1 MSGRRSLRVTV
12 GAYREDRVTLYG
24 QPRLSWR
31 AFMRRFLLSS
41 EGWPYLLVPFIP
53 IAVILEFGHVGAVP
67 TFFASTLGVIPTAAL
82 MGRATGELA
91 ARAGPGIG
99 GLLNVTFGNA
109 PELIIALFAL
119 NAGLHE
125 VVKASLLGSILGN
138 SLLVLGAASFVGGLG
153 RDRQYFERSAAAAQT
168 TMLMLAVAALV
179 MPAIFVL
186 DEGEGLPSP
195 GAEIVHY
202 NSTVEYLSL
211 AVAVVLILTY
221 VAGLWFSLRTHR
233 DLFNPGSEAAGGE
246 DEEAHHEEPWTVR
259 KAMIALAI
267 AGAAVG
273 LMSEIL
279 VGSITETAEKISLS
293 QFFIGAVV
301 VAIVGNAAE
310 HWVAVL
316 VAAKDKM
323 DLAVNIAIGSSAQIA
338 LFVAPVLVI
347 ASFLLG
353 PHPMPLVFNA
363 FEIGGARLA
372 ALIASQVTNHG
383 ESTWY
388 MGVQLLAVYL
398 VLGLAFLFA

>member
-1 MSGRRSLRVTV
+1 
-12 GAYREDRVTLYG
+12 
-24 QPRLSWR
+24 
-31 AFMRRFLLSS
+31 MRRFLLSG

-53 IAVILEFGHVGAVP
+53 IAVVFEFAHVGAVP
-67 TFFASTLGVIPTAAL
+67 TFFTSTLGVIPTAAL
-82 MGRATGELA
+82 MGKATEELA

-119 NAGLHE
+119 GAGLHE

-153 RDRQYFERSAAAAQT
+153 RDRQYFDRAAASAQT

-195 GAEIVHY
+195 GAEIVDY

-221 VAGLWFSLRTHR
+221 VAGLWFSLKTHR
-233 DLFNPGSEAAGGE
+233 DLFNPGFEEGGGGAG
-246 DEEAHHEEPWTVR
+246 DEEPAREEHHEEPWSVR
-259 KAMIALAI
+259 RAMIALAV
-267 AGAAVG
+267 AGLAVG

-279 VGSITETAEKISLS
+279 VDSITETAEQISLS

-316 VAAKDKM
+316 VAAKNKM

-338 LFVAPVLVI
+338 LFVAPVLVLV
-347 ASFLLG
+347 SFFLG
-353 PHPMPLVFNA
+353 PHPMALVFNS
-363 FEIGGARLA
+363 FEIGAVILA
-372 ALIASQVTNHG
+372 VLIANQVTSHG

-388 MGVQLLAVYL
+388 MGVQLLAVYA

>member
-1 MSGRRSLRVTV
+1 
-12 GAYREDRVTLYG
+12 
-24 QPRLSWR
+24 
-31 AFMRRFLLSS
+31 MRRFLLSG

-53 IAVILEFGHVGAVP
+53 IAVVFEFAHVGAVP
-67 TFFASTLGVIPTAAL
+67 TFFTYTLGVIPTAAL
-82 MGRATGELA
+82 MGKATEELA

-119 NAGLHE
+119 GAGLHE

-138 SLLVLGAASFVGGLG
+138 SLLVLGAAAFVGGLG
-153 RDRQYFERSAAAAQT
+153 RDRQHFDRSAASTQT

-186 DEGEGLPSP
+186 DEGSGLPSP
-195 GAEIVHY
+195 GAEIVDY
-202 NSTVEYLSL
+202 DSTVEYLSL

-221 VAGLWFSLRTHR
+221 AAGLWFSLKTHR
-233 DLFNPGSEAAGGE
+233 DLFNPRACGHGGAAVAESGGIAPAE
-246 DEEAHHEEPWTVR
+246 EEPEEEEEEHGEPWSTR
-259 KAMIALAI
+259 RSIIALAV
-267 AGAAVG
+267 AGLAVG

-279 VGSITETAEKISLS
+279 VDSITETAEKINLS
-293 QFFIGAVV
+293 EFFIGAVV

-316 VAAKDKM
+316 VAAKNKM
-323 DLAVNIAIGSSAQIA
+323 DLAVNIAVGSSAQIA
-338 LFVAPVLVI
+338 LFVAPVLVLC
-347 ASFLLG
+347 SFFLG

-363 FEIGGARLA
+363 FEIGGVIIAV
-372 ALIASQVTNHG
+372 LIASQVTNHG

-388 MGVQLLAVYL
+388 MGLQLLAVYV

>member
-1 MSGRRSLRVTV
+1 
-12 GAYREDRVTLYG
+12 
-24 QPRLSWR
+24 
-31 AFMRRFLLSS
+31 
-41 EGWPYLLVPFIP
+41 
-53 IAVILEFGHVGAVP
+53 
-67 TFFASTLGVIPTAAL
+67 
-82 MGRATGELA
+82 
-91 ARAGPGIG
+91 
-99 GLLNVTFGNA
+99 VTFGNA

-119 NAGLHE
+119 GAGLHE

-138 SLLVLGAASFVGGLG
+138 SLLVLGAAAFVGGLG
-153 RDRQYFERSAAAAQT
+153 RDRQYFDRAAASAQT

-195 GAEIVHY
+195 GAEIVDY

-211 AVAVVLILTY
+211 AVAVVLILSY
-221 VAGLWFSLRTHR
+221 IAGLWFSLKTHR
-233 DLFNPGSEAAGGE
+233 DLFNPGFEGGGGNPRNNPGNPGTATATEVESEPHRIE
-246 DEEAHHEEPWTVR
+246 EEAHHEEPWTVR
-259 KAMIALAI
+259 KAIIALAI
-267 AGAAVG
+267 AGLAVG

-279 VGSITETAEKISLS
+279 VDSITETAEKINLS
-293 QFFIGAVV
+293 EFFIGAIV
-301 VAIVGNAAE
+301 VAVVGNAAE

-316 VAAKDKM
+316 VAAKNKM

-338 LFVAPVLVI
+338 LFVAPVLVLC
-347 ASFLLG
+347 SFFLG

-363 FEIGGARLA
+363 FEIGGVVLA
-372 ALIASQVTNHG
+372 VLIASQVTNHG

>member
-1 MSGRRSLRVTV
+1 
-12 GAYREDRVTLYG
+12 
-24 QPRLSWR
+24 
-31 AFMRRFLLSS
+31 MRRFLLSG

-53 IAVILEFGHVGAVP
+53 IAVVFEIAHVGAVP
-67 TFFASTLGVIPTAAL
+67 TFFTSTAGVIPTAAL
-82 MGRATGELA
+82 MGKATEELA

-119 NAGLHE
+119 GAGLHE

-138 SLLVLGAASFVGGLG
+138 SLLVLGAASFIGGLG
-153 RDRQYFERSAAAAQT
+153 RDRQYFDRSAASTQT

-186 DEGEGLPSP
+186 DEGAGLPSP
-195 GAEIVHY
+195 GAEIVDY
-202 NSTVEYLSL
+202 DSTVEFLSL
-211 AVAVVLILTY
+211 GVAIVLILCY
-221 VAGLWFSLRTHR
+221 LAGLWFSLRTHR
-233 DLFNPGSEAAGGE
+233 DLFNPRSEDHRPPGEAPPGPPAAVAAPAPDPA
-246 DEEAHHEEPWTVR
+246 DEEEEEGEPWSVR
-259 KAMIALAI
+259 TSILALAG
-267 AGAAVG
+267 AGLAVG
-273 LMSEIL
+273 VMSEIL
-279 VGSITETAEKISLS
+279 VDSITETAEKIALS
-293 QFFIGAVV
+293 EFFIGAVV

-316 VAAKDKM
+316 VAAKNKM

-338 LFVAPVLVI
+338 LFVAPVLVLC
-347 ASFLLG
+347 SFFLG

-363 FEIGGARLA
+363 FELGGVIIAV
-372 ALIASQVTNHG
+372 LIASQITNHG

-388 MGVQLLAVYL
+388 MGLQLLAVYV